1 MQASVYF
8 PQIEGDSSKLQKVQA
23 IVQHFSQR
31 FQEYYV
37 PEQQVSVDGNLT
49 DFEGR
54 VGDLQSNICQTS
66 ITTDLDSS
74 CSLYAKVQL
83 TTCIVF
89 PYTKAK
95 IKIAVN
101 IACLMIYV

>member
-1 MQASVYF
+1 M
-8 PQIEGDSSKLQKVQA
+8 
-23 IVQHFSQR
+23 VQHFSQWS
-31 FQEYYV
+31 QDYYV
-37 PEQQVSVDGNLT
+37 PEQQASIDGNLT

-66 ITTDLDSS
+66 ITTDLNSS

-83 TTCIVF
+83 ATCIVF

-95 IKIAVN
+95 IKITVN
-101 IACLMIYV
+101 IVCLMIYV